1 VTEPKRKRNLIAI
14 AVVILVLAVFLSSF
28 VYLNSQKPYNGK
40 VESITIAYAPFESI
54 SLIWIAENQQFF
66 MQNGLEITSHK
77 HDTGAIALNEVMNGE
92 ADIAIGANEFPLVIR
107 ALNQEKIRTIGS
119 ISKSDFIY
127 LVGRADRGIESASDL
142 KGKTIG
148 TTFGTIAHFFLGR
161 FLNLN
166 NINYNNVTLV
176 DLKTPAEWVNAVVN
190 GSVDA
195 VATAQPY
202 ADLAKEG
209 LGDNAVVWSVQSNQP
224 MYTQA
229 ISTVEWITE
238 HPNLAQRFL
247 KSLLQAEVFAIN
259 FPSEA
264 KAIVRKQMN
273 FTDAYTET
281 VWNRNQFYLSLDQ
294 SLVLAMEGEARWL
307 IDNHLTNQTAV
318 PDFVN
323 CIYFDGLNSVKPE
336 SVNVIR

>member
-1 VTEPKRKRNLIAI
+1 MTETKRKRNLIAI

-40 VESITIAYAPFESI
+40 VESITVTYAPFESI
-54 SLIWIAENQQFF
+54 SLFWIAENQQFF
-66 MQNGLEITSHK
+66 IQNGLEITSHK
-77 HDTGAIALNEVMNGE
+77 HDTGAIALNEVLNGE

-238 HPNLAQRFL
+238 HANLAQRFL
-247 KSLLQAEVFAIN
+247 KSLVQAEVFAIN

>member
-1 VTEPKRKRNLIAI
+1 VTETKRKRNLIAI

-40 VESITIAYAPFESI
+40 VESITVTYAPFESI
-54 SLIWIAENQQFF
+54 SLFWIAENQQFF
-66 MQNGLEITSHK
+66 IQNGLEITSHK
-77 HDTGAIALNEVMNGE
+77 HDTGAIALNEVLNGE

-127 LVGRADRGIESASDL
+127 LVGRADRGIENASDL

-161 FLNLN
+161 FLDLN
-166 NINYNNVTLV
+166 NINYNDVALV

-238 HPNLAQRFL
+238 HANLAQRFL
-247 KSLLQAEVFAIN
+247 KSLVQAEVFAIN

-281 VWNRNQFYLSLDQ
+281 VWNRNQFSLSLDQ

-323 CIYFDGLNSVKPE
+323 CIYFDGLDSVKPE